1 MIRRPPRS
9 TLFPYTTLFR
19 SLLAW
24 QLASV
29 LAVWGTLKLLARSFE
44 DDGAAL
50 TFWPRSPDRL
60 AFVSSGVVVPF
71 LFTARL
77 FDDNLQPGQIN
88 AVLLFL
94 SLFAFVLFREQR
106 LIAGGFALAL
116 AASLKA
122 GPVPLPGYVACKPRR
137 AGVGRC
143 HDFV

>member
-60 AFVSSGVVVPF
+60 AFVSSGVVVPRSEEHTSE
-71 LFTARL
+71 LQSQSNLVCRL
-77 FDDNLQPGQIN
+77 
-88 AVLLFL
+88 LLEKKKMK
-94 SLFAFVLFREQR
+94 SED
-106 LIAGGFALAL
+106 G
-116 AASLKA
+116 
-122 GPVPLPGYVACKPRR
+122 CT
-137 AGVGRC
+137 
-143 HDFV
+143 